1 MEEITTE
8 NARSGVS
15 SPKHNVLTVL
25 IVSLVLAM
33 AAWFVV
39 ETFF

>member
-1 MEEITTE
+1 MEEVTTKE
-8 NARSGVS
+8 ARGGVS

-33 AAWFVV
+33 AVWFVV